1 MRVVLVGAGHAHLF
15 LAARAGHF
23 RAAGIELVLIDP
35 GWFWY
40 SGLAT
45 GLLGGLYEAADDC
58 LDPAA
63 LIAASGGV
71 FVRDRVTAIDPQN
84 RQVRLAENE
93 PISYDALSLNVG
105 SEVATHD
112 MAGVEHAWRAKPV
125 SNLVALRDA
134 LIDQFRTKAGQ
145 SLPVVVVGGGAT
157 GCELAANL
165 SALADRH
172 SASVEV
178 SLVTSGERLL
188 PDAGP
193 RPARTAA
200 KMLRRPGVTIETAR
214 RIERIAPEAAIDTTG
229 RALPAAATV
238 LATGLKAP
246 DWLHELDLPVS
257 ADGLR
262 VDAHLQAVDGTAVFG
277 AGDCIDFCGRN
288 LPKLGVF
295 SVRQSQVLFEN
306 LLAICTG
313 EPMRYFEPQQRWL
326 RILNLGHGEA
336 LAIRGRLWWRGRSML
351 WLKDRL
357 DRGFLSKYRLPQN
370 ASSNREPAGVK
381 PY

>member
-1 MRVVLVGAGHAHLF
+1 VI
-15 LAARAGHF
+15 
-23 RAAGIELVLIDP
+23 GIDQ
-35 GWFWY
+35 
-40 SGLAT
+40 
-45 GLLGGLYEAADDC
+45 
-58 LDPAA
+58 
-63 LIAASGGV
+63 
-71 FVRDRVTAIDPQN
+71 QN
-84 RQVRLAENE
+84 RQVRLAENA
-93 PISYDALSLNVG
+93 PLRYDALSLNVG
-105 SEVATHD
+105 SEVAAHNI
-112 MAGVEHAWRAKPV
+112 AGAEHAWRGKPV

-157 GCELAANL
+157 GCEVAANV
-165 SALADRH
+165 SALAYRH
-172 SASVEV
+172 NASVHV
-178 SLVTSGERLL
+178 SLVTSADRLL

-193 RPARTAA
+193 RPARATA
-200 KMLRRPGVTIETAR
+200 KRLRRRGVTIETGR
-214 RIERIAPEAAIDTTG
+214 RIERIAPEAATDTAG
-229 RALPAAATV
+229 RVRPAAATV

-246 DWLHELDLPVS
+246 SWLHRLDLPVS

-262 VDAHLQAVDGTAVFG
+262 VDRHLQAVDAAPVFG

-306 LLAICTG
+306 LLAVCAG

-336 LAIRGRLWWRGRSML
+336 LAMRGRLWWRGRSML

-357 DRGFLSKYRLPQN
+357 DRGFLSKYRRPQN
-370 ASSNREPAGVK
+370 ASSNREPGGVK
-381 PY
+381 PH